1 MKLKASTIVEVLVA
15 ITIVSICFTAFYV
28 CFSVVNKSDKAAK
41 MLRALELVEELKSA
55 SVNNNDL
62 KEQEIEIGELHV
74 NKIVKD
80 TDNPKLK
87 LLRFEVK
94 EDSVSIEKMNYFIVV
109 K

>member
-15 ITIVSICFTAFYV
+15 ITIVSICFTAFYI
-28 CFSVVNKSDKAAK
+28 CFSMVNKSDNAAK

-74 NKIVKD
+74 NKIVED